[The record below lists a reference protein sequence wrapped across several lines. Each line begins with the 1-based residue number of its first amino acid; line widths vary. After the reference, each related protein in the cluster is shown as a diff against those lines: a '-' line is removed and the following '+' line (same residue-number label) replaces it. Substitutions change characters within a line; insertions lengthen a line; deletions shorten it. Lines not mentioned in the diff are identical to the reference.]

1 MKTKFTKIVAT
12 VSDRRCDVDFIKQLA
27 ENGLNVVRMNSA
39 HIQREGFQRIVNN
52 VRAVS
57 DRIGILMDTKGPEIR
72 TTTNV
77 DDENLSFSAGDKV
90 CVTGAPDELSDKQN
104 IHLSYPDIANDVK
117 AGMHLLIDDGELDFL
132 IDSIDGKTLRCTA
145 LNDGELGSRKS
156 VNIPGASIKLP
167 SLTQRDIQNIGYAIE
182 MGVDFIAH
190 SFVRSRQ
197 DVLDIQ
203 KILDANNSPIKI
215 ISKIEKET
223 NDRKFGE
230 FKLNTKIDAEGQAR
244 VAGDEL
250 LNKKIEKE
258 TNDRKFGEFK
268 LNTKIDAEGQARV
281 AGDELLNKKIEKET
295 NDRETADK
303 ILNTK
308 INAEGQARYEN
319 DKMLNNKIDTEIA
332 DRKAEVSRLDG
343 RIDKLNDNVQKVGAM
358 AAAIANLHTM
368 GYDPEAPTEI
378 AVGVGQYRDK
388 TGLALG
394 AFHYPNRDFMLSF
407 NVSTAG
413 DEFMGGIGATWKFGR
428 KSPEEL
434 RQAEAEKAAKAKLAK
449 AEAAKKAAKDARV
462 AAQQKRHAEMLAART
477 GK

>member
-182 MGVDFIAH
+182 TC
-190 SFVRSRQ
+190 STS
-197 DVLDIQ
+197 
-203 KILDANNSPIKI
+203 
-215 ISKIEKET
+215 
-223 NDRKFGE
+223 RKF
-230 FKLNTKIDAEGQAR
+230 LTRTTAR
-244 VAGDEL
+244 L
-250 LNKKIEKE
+250 KSYLK
-258 TNDRKFGEFK
+258 
-268 LNTKIDAEGQARV
+268 
-281 AGDELLNKKIEKET
+281 
-295 NDRETADK
+295 
-303 ILNTK
+303 
-308 INAEGQARYEN
+308 
-319 DKMLNNKIDTEIA
+319 
-332 DRKAEVSRLDG
+332 S
-343 RIDKLNDNVQKVGAM
+343 
-358 AAAIANLHTM
+358 
-368 GYDPEAPTEI
+368 
-378 AVGVGQYRDK
+378 K
-388 TGLALG
+388 T
-394 AFHYPNRDFMLSF
+394 RR
-407 NVSTAG
+407 VSTISTRFSRCLT
-413 DEFMGGIGATWKFGR
+413 E
-428 KSPEEL
+428 S
-434 RQAEAEKAAKAKLAK
+434 
-449 AEAAKKAAKDARV
+449 
-462 AAQQKRHAEMLAART
+462 
-477 GK
+477 

>member
-132 IDSIDGKTLRCTA
+132 IDCIDGKTLRCTA
-145 LNDGELGSRKS
+145 MNDGELGSRKS

-215 ISKIEKET
+215 ISKIENQE
-223 NDRKFGE
+223 G
-230 FKLNTKIDAEGQAR
+230 IDNIDEILEVSYGIMIAR
-244 VAGDEL
+244 GDLGIEVP
-250 LNKKIEKE
+250 IEKIPGIQRNIIRKCRRARKPVIVATQMLHSMISNPRPTRAEVTDIANAVFSRTDALMLSGE
-258 TNDRKFGEFK
+258 TASGKYPVEAVR
-268 LNTKIDAEGQARV
+268 TMAHIAEQA
-281 AGDELLNKKIEKET
+281 EKEQEYSR
-295 NDRETADK
+295 DIDLGSSDDDPVREFLAQAAFRASMELGLRG
-303 ILNTK
+303 ILIDSAT
-308 INAEGQARYEN
+308 GRMARNLAAFRGPTPIMAICYKEQLVRT
-319 DKMLNNKIDTEIA
+319 LNLSYGVYT
-332 DRKAEVSRLDG
+332 
-343 RIDKLNDNVQKVGAM
+343 
-358 AAAIANLHTM
+358 H
-368 GYDPEAPTEI
+368 YDPEHHNKSDLFRLTAENMLRMGY
-378 AVGVGQYRDK
+378 AKEDDK
-388 TGLALG
+388 LAYLTGLYDG
-394 AFHYPNRDFMLSF
+394 NSF
-407 NVSTAG
+407 STLL
-413 DEFMGGIGATWKFGR
+413 EINSVREEITR
-428 KSPEEL
+428 K
-434 RQAEAEKAAKAKLAK
+434 R
-449 AEAAKKAAKDARV
+449 
-462 AAQQKRHAEMLAART
+462 
-477 GK
+477 